1 MNKKAES
8 FKKYLD
14 DKKITCFT
22 VDEIAGDNLN
32 SVVFR
37 SNIEINGQQLPTIV
51 ILDSSIY
58 GMVRVL
64 VAPRV
69 LNDANEAGL
78 LKELNRLNKG
88 FKSFK
93 YYFDDNGS
101 LVLDCCVLLPG
112 SEADGEAMSRGENLY
127 LPEGITH
134 MLPPEATGYMRR
146 RRKSAAILL
155 SMTSLVS

>member
-14 DKKITCFT
+14 DNKIKSFT
-22 VDEIAGDNLN
+22 VDEIADDALN

-51 ILDSSIY
+51 VLDSSIY

-64 VAPRV
+64 VAQRV
-69 LNDANEAGL
+69 LNDANEAEL

-88 FKSFK
+88 YKSFK

-101 LVLDCCVLLPG
+101 LILDCCILFKDV
-112 SEADGEAMSRGENLY
+112 SDGDLIYTMFDVIIRHLNGEYKN
-127 LPEGITH
+127 
-134 MLPPEATGYMRR
+134 
-146 RRKSAAILL
+146 
-155 SMTSLVS
+155 

>member
-22 VDEIAGDNLN
+22 VDEISGDNLN

-112 SEADGEAMSRGENLY
+112 SEADGDLIYTMFDVIIRHLNGEYKKLMQ
-127 LPEGITH
+127 LIWQ
-134 MLPPEATGYMRR
+134 
-146 RRKSAAILL
+146 
-155 SMTSLVS
+155 

>member
-1 MNKKAES
+1 MNKKAET
-8 FKKYLD
+8 FKKYLE
-14 DKKITCFT
+14 KNKIKSFNI
-22 VDEIAGDNLN
+22 DEIAGDALN

-51 ILDSSIY
+51 VLDSSIY

-69 LNDANEAGL
+69 LNETNEAEL

-88 FKSFK
+88 YKSFK

-101 LVLDCCVLLPG
+101 LVLDCCILFKED
-112 SEADGEAMSRGENLY
+112 SDGELIYTMFDVIIRHLNSEYKKLMQ
-127 LPEGITH
+127 LIW
-134 MLPPEATGYMRR
+134 
-146 RRKSAAILL
+146 K
-155 SMTSLVS
+155 

>member
-1 MNKKAES
+1 
-8 FKKYLD
+8 
-14 DKKITCFT
+14 
-22 VDEIAGDNLN
+22 
-32 SVVFR
+32 
-37 SNIEINGQQLPTIV
+37 
-51 ILDSSIY
+51 
-58 GMVRVL
+58 MVRVL

-112 SEADGEAMSRGENLY
+112 SEADGDLIYTMFDVIIAFKWGIQKTYAAY
-127 LPEGITH
+127 LAVMVLESLKII
-134 MLPPEATGYMRR
+134 
-146 RRKSAAILL
+146 ILKNA
-155 SMTSLVS
+155 V

>member
-93 YYFDDNGS
+93 
-101 LVLDCCVLLPG
+101 
-112 SEADGEAMSRGENLY
+112 
-127 LPEGITH
+127 
-134 MLPPEATGYMRR
+134 
-146 RRKSAAILL
+146 
-155 SMTSLVS
+155 

>member
-69 LNDANEAGL
+69 L
-78 LKELNRLNKG
+78 KELNRLNKG

-112 SEADGEAMSRGENLY
+112 SEADGDLIYTMFDVIIR
-127 LPEGITH
+127 H
-134 MLPPEATGYMRR
+134 
-146 RRKSAAILL
+146 L
-155 SMTSLVS
+155 SSEYKKLMQLIWQ

>member
-64 VAPRV
+64 VA
-69 LNDANEAGL
+69 
-78 LKELNRLNKG
+78 LNKG

-112 SEADGEAMSRGENLY
+112 SEADGDLIYTMFDVIIRHLNSEYKKLMQL
-127 LPEGITH
+127 IWQ
-134 MLPPEATGYMRR
+134 
-146 RRKSAAILL
+146 
-155 SMTSLVS
+155 